1 MSTIFHFNNDE
12 KDANDDISI
21 DIDDL
26 YEKNKQQE

>member
-12 KDANDDISI
+12 IDANDDISI